1 MSNRL
6 NQERQKELEP
16 ERMAHAIKKL
26 QALGYVSLTSDE
38 TKIEF
43 FHKGEKVVFFP
54 YSGWAS
60 GNSIVDGRGLK
71 HLTSQLKS

>member
-1 MSNRL
+1 MRNRL
-6 NQERQKELEP
+6 DQEREKQLQS

-26 QALGYVSLTSDE
+26 QGLGYISLTHDE

-43 FHKGEKVVFFP
+43 FHKGEKITFFP

-60 GNSIVDGRGLK
+60 GKGIVDGRGLK
-71 HLTSQLKS
+71 HLVQQLKS

>member
-6 NQERQKELEP
+6 DQQREQELQP

-26 QALGYVSLTSDE
+26 HGLGYVSLTSDE

-43 FHKGEKVVFFP
+43 FHKGEKITFFP

-60 GNSIVDGRGLK
+60 GKGIVAGRGLK
-71 HLTSQLKS
+71 HLVSQLKS

>member
-1 MSNRL
+1 MARL

-26 QALGYVSLTSDE
+26 MGLGYVVSVDE

-54 YSGWAS
+54 YSGWCS
-60 GNSIVDGRGLK
+60 GKSIVDGRGLK
-71 HLTSQLKS
+71 HLITQLKS